1 MPGAV
6 LDPFL
11 ALMYFI
17 LVAHNKMGKLS
28 QLQMRNLRHRLN
40 DSPKLGSSPEVV
52 AEAVIETSC
61 NTAFRLLSQP
71 QLWACGLIFDLVP
84 KSQCSNVGCNLGLKW
99 LPLWKGAENAGRL
112 QVPAS
117 DMCNT
122 ALVFSLFSLILY
134 PGHLFKSVGEEG
146 ALLLQDHKVQ
156 LLITERL
163 LPRVWWHPEWHS
175 GGSPYYEPGP
185 HYRSWLRGWGLLSCH
200 WRGEWIVNPICSVSG
215 ILDLMVTCIG
225 HPRGSLGF

>member
-122 ALVFSLFSLILY
+122 ALVFFPIFLNPVSWASVQVSGWRGSSSSSRPRSAVINYRTPAPQGLVTSWMTLWRKSILW
-134 PGHLFKSVGEEG
+134 
-146 ALLLQDHKVQ
+146 
-156 LLITERL
+156 T
-163 LPRVWWHPEWHS
+163 
-175 GGSPYYEPGP
+175 GSPLQILAQGMGP
-185 HYRSWLRGWGLLSCH
+185 SFMSLKRWVNSKSHLLC
-200 WRGEWIVNPICSVSG
+200 
-215 ILDLMVTCIG
+215 
-225 HPRGSLGF
+225 